1 VRAALRSLPSIPARS
16 DRRLLLRVA
25 AAGAL
30 AAAGSAVVAVDAG
43 AQPAERDDVA
53 GTAEARTITV
63 TPTDRIQL
71 ETAEGTVADELAAA
85 VTARFELE
93 AVAPPEPEP
102 EPAPAASG
110 TETGGDVAISGPTPL
125 STWEAVARC
134 ESGYGGEPD
143 WTINTGNGYYGGL
156 QFNLDSWRWV
166 GGTGYPHEASK
177 AEQIARA
184 EILLE
189 RQGWRAW
196 PACSRALGLR

>member
-1 VRAALRSLPSIPARS
+1 VRVALRSLPSMSDGS
-16 DRRLLLRVA
+16 DRRMLLRVA

-43 AQPAERDDVA
+43 AQPAERDEVA

-63 TPTDRIQL
+63 TPNDRIEL
-71 ETAEGTVADELAAA
+71 DTAEATVADELAAA

-102 EPAPAASG
+102 APAASG
-110 TETGGDVAISGPTPL
+110 AGAGGDVPISGPTPL

-166 GGTGYPHEASK
+166 GGSGYPHEASK